1 MNRFVT
7 AALAGA
13 VLSTVAFVLPASAD
27 HHEGVKGKG
36 AKSKTAKMGGGSSVG
51 HGATAGHGMDDNLYV
66 SRAEQGNK
74 GFFTHT
80 GKHAGMK
87 DYWSCQG
94 EMMAHGG
101 KRSKKM
107 SGKKAGK

>member
-1 MNRFVT
+1 MT

-13 VLSTVAFVLPASAD
+13 VLTAFALPATAD
-27 HHEGVKGKG
+27 HHEGAKDGAGKPAG
-36 AKSKTAKMGGGSSVG
+36 AKMKGSKMAGGSMKG
-51 HGATAGHGMDDNLYV
+51 HDMTENLYI

-80 GKHAGMK
+80 GKHLGMK

-107 SGKKAGK
+107 SGKSMDKK